1 MLDRLVNTVRAGES
15 RVLVVRGDP
24 GVGKTVL
31 LDYLAERTRG
41 CRIARATGVQSE
53 MELAFAGLHQLCVS
67 NSVLGNGLGRP
78 RDAMAAA
85 ERAIAYHGDMG
96 FSKWALV
103 ELVEAAVHSGMT
115 ETAAGAYRRLLAMT
129 GPAGTDW
136 ALGLAAR
143 SRALLSDGDE
153 AEGSYREA
161 IDRLGRT
168 RLRVELARAHLLY
181 GEWLRRDNRRADAR
195 TQLRTAH
202 EMLDAMGLAA
212 FAERA
217 RRELAATGETARA
230 HRRYGHRA
238 DRAGGLH
245 RPAGLRR
252 PHQRGGRAG
261 RRDPRWLR
269 RPVLPERSPTTD
281 LRRAGRRPP
290 LRVRRSLHLR
300 RPCVPA
306 VRRIARRDDDHVPV
320 PRLGVRCHHRRRGQR
335 SGRPAAQRV
344 RRAGGRRRHP
354 YPGMTHPARPRPPA
368 GPAPDCPARCA
379 ARGGSR
385 CRA

>member
-1 MLDRLVNTVRAGES
+1 MADATQRGE
-15 RVLVVRGDP
+15 GY
-24 GVGKTVL
+24 GITA
-31 LDYLAERTRG
+31 AEW
-41 CRIARATGVQSE
+41 A
-53 MELAFAGLHQLCVS
+53 

-85 ERAIAYHGDMG
+85 ERATAYHGDMG

-115 ETAAGAYRRLLAMT
+115 ETAAGAYRRLTAMT

-181 GEWLRRDNRRADAR
+181 GEWLRRDNRLADAR

-217 RRELAATGETARA
+217 AGPLTTA
-230 HRRYGHRA
+230 
-238 DRAGGLH
+238 
-245 RPAGLRR
+245 
-252 PHQRGGRAG
+252 
-261 RRDPRWLR
+261 
-269 RPVLPERSPTTD
+269 PVVTSNSEPWHWH
-281 LRRAGRRPP
+281 
-290 LRVRRSLHLR
+290 VIV
-300 RPCVPA
+300 VPA
-306 VRRIARRDDDHVPV
+306 SNPPDSGHAWPAQV
-320 PRLGVRCHHRRRGQR
+320 QR
-335 SGRPAAQRV
+335 SSNA
-344 RRAGGRRRHP
+344 
-354 YPGMTHPARPRPPA
+354 
-368 GPAPDCPARCA
+368 
-379 ARGGSR
+379 
-385 CRA
+385 

>member
-1 MLDRLVNTVRAGES
+1 M
-15 RVLVVRGDP
+15 LVVRGDP

-31 LDYLAERTRG
+31 LDYLAERARG

-281 LRRAGRRPP
+281 LRRAAGDRLYAFDDLCTCAGHACP
-290 LRVRRSLHLR
+290 LSGGLLAGTTITCQCHGSEFDVTTG
-300 RPCVPA
+300 A
-306 VRRIARRDDDHVPV
+306 VV
-320 PRLGVRCHHRRRGQR
+320 
-335 SGRPAAQRV
+335 SGPAAQPLNVYDVQVADGGIRI
-344 RRAGGRRRHP
+344 RA
-354 YPGMTHPARPRPPA
+354 
-368 GPAPDCPARCA
+368 
-379 ARGGSR
+379 
-385 CRA
+385 